1 MSRWS
6 RKNYLEI
13 WKGQAMVLSEG
24 GVKRIL
30 ILIEVVLIETSQL
43 ICKSI
48 DWFLLDGNFGI

>member
-1 MSRWS
+1 
-6 RKNYLEI
+6 
-13 WKGQAMVLSEG
+13 MVLSEG